1 MGRRATGTT
10 LTQCWFLWVGSTA
23 LFDGSSALSHSQSS
37 LAEWARNVT
46 QHVTQNVSQNV
57 TPGQHLQADL
67 APNVTQNVTQ
77 NASQNVA
84 PDQHLQELLNARMEK
99 KFERVRRAWA
109 LAKLDQQAH
118 LQEVTEQAV
127 KKVDENYSKKMADI
141 KGVGLLMQQQALE
154 MQGVVTS
161 SKASGESMH
170 NETLRQRNL
179 TKSMVADI
187 KASLVQAEKV
197 PLVED
202 MHTNAVIAEAV
213 STDVNQIV
221 ADTLT
226 ILDNASTISSRASMI
241 ALQAVHQASQNTL
254 KLKSIRTLID
264 KVGKEVTKASAA
276 EAR

>member
-1 MGRRATGTT
+1 
-10 LTQCWFLWVGSTA
+10 
-23 LFDGSSALSHSQSS
+23 
-37 LAEWARNVT
+37 
-46 QHVTQNVSQNV
+46 
-57 TPGQHLQADL
+57 
-67 APNVTQNVTQ
+67 
-77 NASQNVA
+77 
-84 PDQHLQELLNARMEK
+84 MEK

-127 KKVDENYSKKMADI
+127 KIVDDNYSKKMTDI
-141 KGVGLLMQQQALE
+141 KGVGLLMQQQARE

-170 NETLRQRNL
+170 NETIRQRNL

-187 KASLVQAEKV
+187 KAALVQAEKV
-197 PLVED
+197 PLAEE
-202 MHTNAVIAEAV
+202 MHTNAVIAEAAA
-213 STDVNQIV
+213 TEVNRLV

-241 ALQAVHQASQNTL
+241 ALQAVHQASQNAL

>member
-1 MGRRATGTT
+1 
-10 LTQCWFLWVGSTA
+10 
-23 LFDGSSALSHSQSS
+23 
-37 LAEWARNVT
+37 
-46 QHVTQNVSQNV
+46 
-57 TPGQHLQADL
+57 
-67 APNVTQNVTQ
+67 
-77 NASQNVA
+77 
-84 PDQHLQELLNARMEK
+84 MEK

-127 KKVDENYSKKMADI
+127 KIVDDNYSKKMTDI
-141 KGVGLLMQQQALE
+141 KGVGLLMQQQARE

-170 NETLRQRNL
+170 NETIRQRNL

-187 KASLVQAEKV
+187 KAALVQAEKV
-197 PLVED
+197 PLAEE
-202 MHTNAVIAEAV
+202 MHTNAVIAEAAAE
-213 STDVNQIV
+213 VNRLV

-241 ALQAVHQASQNTL
+241 ALQAVHQASQNAL